1 MSFLT
6 TPRSQYS
13 LWIQWPILMCLSL
26 LTGLA
31 GLYMYAYYAGCDP
44 LTAKRIEKADQLL
57 PLMVVDTMSQYPGI
71 QSKPRINCFTLLFE
85 CSYVK
90 LLLTLTQKVL
100 YETHEGVVHK

>member
-1 MSFLT
+1 VSHIISMACLVFMITLDVNLT
-6 TPRSQYS
+6 LTVLYFVITKRSQYS

-57 PLMVVDTMSQYPGI
+57 PLMVVDTMSQYPGMI
-71 QSKPRINCFTLLFE
+71 L
-85 CSYVK
+85 
-90 LLLTLTQKVL
+90 
-100 YETHEGVVHK
+100 